1 MNQNRNPYHGQ
12 YPYQNPNQN
21 AYPEQYDDYQQPA
34 YQNDGYQE
42 QPAYPVQNDY
52 QQPAYQND
60 GYQEQP
66 AYPVQDDYQQTAY
79 QNDGYQE
86 QPAYPVQD
94 DYQQPTYPTRPAP
107 RRRPRTAPQRN
118 WSAEPEQPVQ
128 QARPA
133 QRNWSAEPEHSE
145 PSAPSAPSVS
155 SADTVQE
162 QTTTPPKI
170 TGEIVISAKNIH
182 KTFGKGETA
191 QVVLDGANLDIEK
204 GSFVSLMGESGTG
217 KSTLLYLI
225 GGLDRD
231 FTGDIFVSGKNIANL
246 SDNQLSEIRCKKM
259 GFVFQFYNLAANLT
273 IEDNIL
279 LPLEMSGRKMADYR
293 EKYKE
298 ILEITGLE
306 NKVKSYPSQL
316 SGGQQQRAAIARAVL
331 GDPEIIL
338 ADEPTGNLDAAS
350 GAEIMELFSRLNKE
364 RGVTILQV
372 THSAEAASYS
382 SRIVTLKNRI
392 ITG

>member
-21 AYPEQYDDYQQPA
+21 AYPEQYD
-34 YQNDGYQE
+34 
-42 QPAYPVQNDY
+42 DY

-107 RRRPRTAPQRN
+107 RRRPRTVPQRN
-118 WSAEPEQPVQ
+118 WSAEPEQPVQQARPAQRNWSAEPEHSVQ

-162 QTTTPPKI
+162 STTTPPKI